1 MSFRRF
7 LGLGLLGVML
17 ATPLLYSAPQ
27 AGGQRKGGKRKGGGR
42 RRKEG
47 ARAQSRQG
55 RRIAPYPAP

>member
-27 AGGQRKGGKRKGGGR
+27 AGGQRKNGKRKGGGR
-42 RRKEG
+42 KKGPARKRGGGNG
-47 ARAQSRQG
+47 A
-55 RRIAPYPAP
+55 